1 MKVEPLPT
9 RVGAAA
15 WGDNLFRGSS
25 VSQDLAGRVS
35 QWELLAL
42 AVGHSSL
49 PPEDVPLLDD
59 LVVCCI
65 APDPRIWP
73 LKIVRLLS
81 AFGHPIAGTIAGTY
95 STEGSPFGW
104 RSCANAAEFLVA
116 VAEARRTR
124 DLQDALRAS
133 HDGPFPGYGVPFRE
147 EDERVVALRKCV
159 TQRARPD
166 DFYWKLAHEIEGEG
180 TAAPINIGGASGAL
194 LLDRGFTPK
203 QILGVGPI
211 LAHPNYLANAMEG
224 AEQAPAVLRELP
236 TNAIDDQTTP
246 ERRSP
251 RAVEADHPRASSPAA
266 SRS

>member
-1 MKVEPLPT
+1 MTVEHLIT

-15 WGDNLFRGSS
+15 WGDNRFRGNS
-25 VSQDLAGRVS
+25 VNEDLAGRVS
-35 QWELLAL
+35 HWQLLAL
-42 AVGHSSL
+42 AVGHDSL
-49 PPEDVPLLDD
+49 PPEDAPLLDD

-81 AFGHPIAGTIAGTY
+81 AFGHPTAGTIAGTY

-104 RSCANAAEFLVA
+104 RSCASSAEFLVA
-116 VAEARRTR
+116 VAEAHRSR
-124 DLQDALRAS
+124 DLSGALQDS
-133 HDGPFPGYGVPFRE
+133 HSGPYPGYGVPFRE

-159 TQRARPD
+159 EQRDRPG
-166 DFYWKLAHEIEGEG
+166 DFYWKLAHKIEGEA
-180 TAAPINIGGASGAL
+180 TAPPLNIGGASGAL
-194 LLDRGFTPK
+194 LLDRGFSPK

-236 TNAIDDQTTP
+236 ADAIDDQTAP
-246 ERRSP
+246 KRRSP
-251 RAVEADHPRASSPAA
+251 RAVEADRRRVSANPD
-266 SRS
+266 SR